1 MLAQELNGKHVGLV
15 VEFNTKVEY
24 SEVELQVRG
33 ELRSVTHDGTGEVEV
48 YLTSPSRDTGSLTS
62 YGLSMET
69 SVTVYDEDG
78 IAL

>member
-1 MLAQELNGKHVGLV
+1 MLAQELSGKHVGLV

-48 YLTSPSRDTGSLTS
+48 LLTSPSRATGSLTS
-62 YGLSMET
+62 YGLTMET
-69 SVTVYDEDG
+69 LVTIYDEDG
-78 IAL
+78 VVL